1 MLQMKHNYLHVL
13 TFSKFLFA
21 MICIKLHEMSKT
33 CEIKWPLTE
42 NIFLIQ
48 NDGKEIIRTA

>member
-1 MLQMKHNYLHVL
+1 MKHNYLHVL